1 LDGPT
6 NRYSAMRNFSPPSP
20 SPQPREAAEW
30 LRELI
35 LAVGRRRSLRDPLAD
50 MYEMHGFTPP
60 QVHALAW
67 LGTDGALTMGVLAQ
81 RLGVTE
87 KTVTGIVDR
96 LEGQRLAERV
106 RDEADRRIVHVRL
119 TNAGRAA
126 HDRMRHNVLSQL
138 ERLMAVLDVEDRGQL
153 LRIIQT
159 LTDRLTAAEDAP

>member
-1 LDGPT
+1 
-6 NRYSAMRNFSPPSP
+6 
-20 SPQPREAAEW
+20 

-50 MYEMHGFTPP
+50 LYEMHGFTAP

-67 LGTDGALTMGVLAQ
+67 LGVDGALTMGMLAQ

-96 LEGQRLAERV
+96 LEGLGLAERV
-106 RDEADRRIVHVRL
+106 RDDADRRIVHVRL
-119 TNAGRAA
+119 TGTGKTE
-126 HDRMRHNVLSQL
+126 HERMRSNVISQL
-138 ERLMAVLDVEDRGQL
+138 ERLMAVLDVEDRGEL

-159 LTDRLTAAEDAP
+159 LTERLTAAEDTP